1 MGIILFIIF
10 ITLVFCLVVANF
22 RVGKISKVVKLFRAV
37 TIIFTISIFA
47 YWFFERSVTQFVNG
61 AVAVQIVNKLPQPI
75 DFYLIKIDK
84 SATDRIYSTTHL
96 GKIRQDH
103 YRLEYLNMQNSD
115 EFWVSGFLGKKNM
128 VYFSQHS
135 VPNKNMDQIIEVN
148 NYINQ
153 SLKLSDI
160 AKNSIENYQND
171 NMSLGIWATLDLL
184 LLFLNIILVV
194 RRR

>member
-22 RVGKISKVVKLFRAV
+22 RMGKISKVVKLFRAV
-37 TIIFTISIFA
+37 AIIFTISIFA
-47 YWFFERSVTQFVNG
+47 YWFFERSVTQYISG
-61 AVAVQIVNKLPQPI
+61 SVAVQIVNKLPQPI

-84 SATDRIYSTTHL
+84 SASDRIYSTKHL

-184 LLFLNIILVV
+184 LLFLNIILLV